1 MYKATV
7 TTNRI
12 RVDNPDNEIMTSGSV
27 NVNFIDFTFSEDWR
41 GLFKTVL
48 FQTKKALLPI
58 ALEGDELTY
67 TMPIPWEVLVYAGE
81 QINIGAYGTKSDD
94 EETPEDEEIIM
105 PTVWGSIPDKVK
117 QGVIV
122 SDPTPS
128 SPTYNAYLYLLQLL
142 EDIIEGGG
150 GGGGTLDHSK
160 LTNREIA
167 DQHPIDAIT
176 GLRDTLTSLSGQ
188 ITEISTKVI
197 TDHGE
202 LTGRDS
208 EDQHPMVAITGLV
221 AKFTQTDRTIDQV
234 ISFIQSVASM
244 LAGRSILFAVIDKA
258 GLPKA
263 NDTKTYSRNEF
274 VGIMPVVSE
283 MVRVGFL
290 ILEGT
295 LYLANYTVTDVQGT
309 DTTVTFVSDPILI
322 GPTSGGG
329 DPDLSEYLKSSELG
343 GLGIAFLTQNV
354 TNLPSVN
361 KITTMHVS
369 GITGRIPDKG
379 DVFKWFYY
387 YENNLYYTEG
397 TVKYI
402 VSGSSIDVLV
412 TKAPV
417 MVTDLSDYYTKEE
430 ADNKFSSQITWLGYN
445 DGTWNYVYDS
455 QLGVWNDNTVF
466 VYSFKH
472 IIGNPDAGDP
482 GIIFNFDKT
491 GQYPPSLNLCTYKE
505 TVLGTDGNVSH
516 HSAWS
521 NVHIPMD
528 TIPMVRNHEFRN
540 GVEAREKLGLTT
552 DGDRTNVWMADNVK
566 LYLSGAGVLGGD
578 DYIKL
583 FGPVECWDT
592 TFTPTAEQTSF
603 SNCDRANHFR
613 LFNGDTYTMPYKNHI
628 STNDG
633 DTYYWGYILEKPS
646 SSGSTE
652 VDIGIPIYKD
662 LTITNG
668 IQSRELIPPPSYN
681 NPYVIF
687 SNVRV
692 EAPDTHDGST
702 YTGVYMISQHS
713 YTDATVQNSYAFF
726 VRSLD
731 QAEEAYVFDS
741 SVEGRP
747 FAKVEVTQ
755 FAYSEEAI
763 EEKIDAVSTG
773 LPIFK
778 DITITN
784 GVQSEELFGD
794 MTYKDMQAIFSNV
807 RVETTDG
814 KHNTY
819 NGVVKLEQ
827 HSYSGDIEAF
837 YVMDVDQCKYAYL
850 YDYTAEGKPFTDLK
864 EVQGEYKERNIP
876 KQTMLTQAEYDAL
889 TNAEKAKGLYIVT
902 EEGGSGGG
910 STGGSSLDIYST
922 EETRIGTWI
931 DGKPFYRRVFTFHIE
946 NEADYNS
953 RRIPTDLDY
962 VFKIHRISG
971 IKFIDTDPDLAIP
984 ITNYDTGSPAR
995 SGIISIK
1002 YNEKLAFQV
1011 YGLTTGDNYEIILE
1025 YTKTTDEPEVSS

>member
-27 NVNFIDFTFSEDWR
+27 NVNFIELTFSEDWR
-41 GLFKTVL
+41 GLFKTVF

-58 ALEGDELTY
+58 ALEGDELNY

-81 QINIGAYGTKSDD
+81 QINIGVYGTKADD
-94 EETPEDEEIIM
+94 EGTPEDEEIIM

-117 QGVIV
+117 QGVVV

-150 GGGGTLDHSK
+150 GGGGILDHSK
-160 LTNREIA
+160 LTNREVA
-167 DQHPIDAIT
+167 DQHPIDAIS
-176 GLRDTLTSLSGQ
+176 GLRDALTSLSGQ
-188 ITEISTKVI
+188 ITEISTKVV
-197 TDHGE
+197 TDHSE

-208 EDQHPMVAITGLV
+208 EDQHPMNAITGLV

-244 LAGRSILFAVIDKA
+244 LAGRSILFAIINEA
-258 GLPKA
+258 GFPKT
-263 NDTKTYSRNEF
+263 NDVKTYSRNEF

-283 MVRVGFL
+283 TIRVGFL
-290 ILEGT
+290 ILEDT
-295 LYLANYTVTDVQGT
+295 LYLANYTVTDVQGI
-309 DTTVTFVSDPILI
+309 DITVTFVSDPILI
-322 GPTSGGG
+322 GPTSGEGG
-329 DPDLSEYLKSSELG
+329 EP
-343 GLGIAFLTQNV
+343 
-354 TNLPSVN
+354 
-361 KITTMHVS
+361 
-369 GITGRIPDKG
+369 
-379 DVFKWFYY
+379 
-387 YENNLYYTEG
+387 
-397 TVKYI
+397 VKQR
-402 VSGSSIDVLV
+402 
-412 TKAPV
+412 
-417 MVTDLSDYYTKEE
+417 
-430 ADNKFSSQITWLGYN
+430 FTWLGYN
-445 DGTWNYVYDS
+445 DGTWSYVYDN
-455 QLGVWNDNTVF
+455 QLGTWYDDTVF
-466 VYSFKH
+466 VYNFEH

-505 TVLGTDGNVSH
+505 TVLGVDGNVSH

-528 TIPMVRNHEFRN
+528 TIPIVRNYEFKN

-552 DGDRTNVWMADNVK
+552 DGDHMIVWMADNVK
-566 LYLSGAGVLGGD
+566 LYLSNASVSGEDA
-578 DYIKL
+578 YIKL

-592 TFTPTAEQTSF
+592 TFTPTAEQANLSE
-603 SNCDRANHFR
+603 CDRANYFR
-613 LFNGDTYTMPYKNHI
+613 LFNGDTYVMPYKNHI
-628 STNDG
+628 SANNG
-633 DTYYWGYILEKPS
+633 GTYYWGYILEKPS
-646 SSGSTE
+646 SGSSTE

-668 IQSRELIPPPSYN
+668 VQSRELIPPPSYN

-692 EAPDTHDGST
+692 ETPDAHVGST

-726 VRSLD
+726 IRSLD
-731 QAEEAYVFDS
+731 QAEEAYIFDS
-741 SVEGRP
+741 SVEGKP

-778 DITITN
+778 DLTITN
-784 GVQSEELFGD
+784 GIQSEELFGD
-794 MTYKDMQAIFSNV
+794 MTYKDMQAIFANV

-837 YVMDVDQCKYAYL
+837 YVMDVNQCKYAYL
-850 YDYTAEGKPFTDLK
+850 YDYTAEGKPFTGLK

-889 TNAEKAKGLYIVT
+889 PEEEKAKGLYIVT
-902 EEGGSGGG
+902 GEGGSGGG
-910 STGGSSLDIYST
+910 STGGSSVPSGGIIMWSGTDIPDGWALCDG
-922 EETRIGTWI
+922 ENGT
-931 DGKPFYRRVFTFHIE
+931 
-946 NEADYNS
+946 
-953 RRIPTDLDY
+953 
-962 VFKIHRISG
+962 
-971 IKFIDTDPDLAIP
+971 PDLRGRFVLGGS
-984 ITNYDTGSPAR
+984 DTHTMG
-995 SGIISIK
+995 
-1002 YNEKLAFQV
+1002 E
-1011 YGLTTGDNYEIILE
+1011 TGGEEEIILTAAQLPDHKHSISSN
-1025 YTKTTDEPEVSS
+1025 TKAENIPNVLTRNITPAYLSTSVSVGSSEKSCLYSMPIDSADENSPKGEAHNNMPPYYVLAYIMKL